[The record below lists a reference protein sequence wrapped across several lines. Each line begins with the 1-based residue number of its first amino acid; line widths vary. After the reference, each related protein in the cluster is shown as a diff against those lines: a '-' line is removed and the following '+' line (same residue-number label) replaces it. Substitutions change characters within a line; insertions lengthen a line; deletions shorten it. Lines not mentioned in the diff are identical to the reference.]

1 VENDQILEK
10 LRELGVD
17 YAQGYG
23 LHMPQPLEVITG
35 VSAGKV
41 VTAEGNAFDMN
52 LPVTGRPGLGGV

>member
-23 LHMPQPLEVITG
+23 LHMPQPLEVITELP
-35 VSAGKV
+35 AGK
-41 VTAEGNAFDMN
+41 TATAREKPFD
-52 LPVTGRPGLGGV
+52 LDFPVIGRPAV